1 MRKRLIPLIA
11 LLTMLAIVA
20 VAYSVA
26 IDLSEEPP
34 DLGATDYVNVVCPTP
49 TGNACQ
55 IDSIKWKIPIPSPS
69 GPRKVTGVEIYWN
82 PGTADGYDVFVE
94 LYGEHDNYVG
104 GGSVTNTK
112 DNPLTVNFD
121 RSVDPK
127 DIYKIR
133 IVIIETGGYVT

>member
-11 LLTMLAIVA
+11 LLMILAIVA

-49 TGNACQ
+49 KGDVCQ
-55 IDSIKWKIPIPSPS
+55 IDSIKWIISSLP
-69 GPRKVTGVEIYWN
+69 PRNVTGVKIDWN
-82 PGTADGYDVFVE
+82 PGSADGYDVFVE
-94 LYGEHDNYVG
+94 LYGEHDKYVG
-104 GGSVTNTK
+104 GGSVTDTK

-121 RSVDPK
+121 PSVDPK

-133 IVIIETGGYVT
+133 IVIIETGGYETS

>member
-20 VAYSVA
+20 VAYSVT
-26 IDLSEEPP
+26 IDLPSGEPP
-34 DLGATDYVNVVCPTP
+34 DLGATGYVDVVCPTP
-49 TGNACQ
+49 KDGACQ
-55 IDSIKWKIPIPSPS
+55 IDSIKWIISSP
-69 GPRKVTGVEIYWN
+69 PRKVTGVKIDWN

-94 LYGEHDNYVG
+94 LYNRSDNYVG

-112 DNPLTVNFD
+112 DDPLTVNFGS
-121 RSVDPK
+121 SVDPK